1 MNPTASEQGN
11 NYSVVE
17 IGATDR
23 WKGYTARFGAP
34 PGIDVPGKLFL
45 HPILGLTGMEVS
57 VNCLRAGMAVP
68 FYHKH
73 QRHEELYLF
82 LQGNGQFQ
90 IDGKIIEICAGT
102 ILRVAP
108 NGERTWRNNSRE
120 DLIYL
125 VIQAVEHS
133 IEATGTED
141 GIRVQQKVT
150 WPD

>member
-17 IGATDR
+17 IGTTDL
-23 WKGYTARFGAP
+23 WKGYTARLGAL

-57 VNCLRAGMAVP
+57 VNCLRAGMALP

-82 LQGNGQFQ
+82 LKGSGQFQ
-90 IDGKIIEICAGT
+90 VDGEIIEIREGT

-108 NGERTWRNNSRE
+108 DGERTWRNNSEE
-120 DLIYL
+120 DLFYL
-125 VIQAVEHS
+125 VIQAAEHS
-133 IEATGTED
+133 IGAAGTED
-141 GIRVQQKVT
+141 GLSVQRKVV
-150 WPD
+150 WSD

>member
-1 MNPTASEQGN
+1 MNPTASKQGN

-17 IGATDR
+17 IGTADLWT
-23 WKGYTARFGAP
+23 GYTARFGSA
-34 PGIDVPGKLFL
+34 PGIDVAGKLFL

-73 QRHEELYLF
+73 QQHEELYVF
-82 LQGNGQFQ
+82 LKGNGQFQ
-90 IDGKIIEICAGT
+90 VDGEVVEIRDGT

-108 NGERTWRNNSRE
+108 NGERTCRNNSEE
-120 DLIYL
+120 DLFYF
-125 VIQAVEHS
+125 VIQVVEHS
-133 IEATGTED
+133 IGATGTED
-141 GIRVQQKVT
+141 GIRVQQKVI

>member
-1 MNPTASEQGN
+1 MNPTASKQGN

-17 IGATDR
+17 IGTADL
-23 WKGYTARFGAP
+23 WKGYTARLGAL

-57 VNCLRAGMAVP
+57 VNCLRAGMALP

-82 LQGNGQFQ
+82 MQGNGQFQ
-90 IDGKIIEICAGT
+90 VDGEVIEISAGT

-108 NGERTWRNNSRE
+108 DGERTWRNNSRE
-120 DLIYL
+120 DLFYV

-133 IEATGTED
+133 IGATGTED
-141 GIRVQQKVT
+141 GVLVQQIVA